1 MFMRYRGGGIGH
13 KYMRDIEAKYENMS
27 RERLH
32 GKQPHGEHRPPR
44 APNTDEPGGTS
55 DSDGGPEDPT
65 QPGAPHQDGP
75 STENPGSDGGGNDE
89 DDEGDEDNDYVP
101 SETGSSSDFVADS
114 DEIASDF
121 DYESYG
127 LADP

>member
-13 KYMRDIEAKYENMS
+13 KYMREVEAKYENMS

-32 GKQPHGEHRPPR
+32 GKQPHRERGPPQE
-44 APNTDEPGGTS
+44 TDEPGDAS
-55 DSDGGPEDPT
+55 DSDGGPEDPAR
-65 QPGAPHQDGP
+65 PGAPRQGGP
-75 STENPGSDGGGNDE
+75 ATGSPGSDGDGNE
-89 DDEGDEDNDYVP
+89 DDEVDEDNDYVP
-101 SETGSSSDFVADS
+101 SETGSSSEGVVDS

-121 DYESYG
+121 DYDSYG